1 MSILRG
7 DVMRRAVNVC
17 LIKGFCLW
25 ILLIK
30 CHSTP
35 KLTPSR
41 NSICWSQRSNCTP
54 STTHTNRLQLL
65 KVIGNFNA
73 DKDGSSLNTK
83 HSLINTFQIFPSHP
97 KNSREMNPL
106 VTNNC
111 LLRPTRFLY
120 NSTQR
125 LIHRYSYVNLS
136 PLSFNIHYSWGIK
149 HGNSE
154 TL

>member
-1 MSILRG
+1 MSILRS

-25 ILLIK
+25 ILLLK

-65 KVIGNFNA
+65 KVIGDFIA

-83 HSLINTFQIFPSHP
+83 HSLHFRYFRVIQKIRGIF
-97 KNSREMNPL
+97 NPL

-111 LLRPTRFLY
+111 LLRPTRIPLQLDSEINPWIFLCQ
-120 NSTQR
+120 SE
-125 LIHRYSYVNLS
+125 S
-136 PLSFNIHYSWGIK
+136 PLLQYTLQL
-149 HGNSE
+149 GNKAW
-154 TL
+154 

>member
-65 KVIGNFNA
+65 KVIGNFIA

-83 HSLINTFQIFPSHP
+83 HSLRNTFQIFPSHP

-111 LLRPTRFLY
+111 LLRPTRIPLQLDSEINPSIFLCQPESLLLQY
-120 NSTQR
+120 TLQ
-125 LIHRYSYVNLS
+125 L
-136 PLSFNIHYSWGIK
+136 
-149 HGNSE
+149 GNKVW
-154 TL
+154 